1 MLPIIRQLHDADGDA
16 ARARVLLAMPDVL
29 ILKYARTLA
38 EACEKS
44 RFHGGAEF
52 VLRRVTAMRATRT
65 AEGLLPA
72 HLADDFE
79 QFRAA
84 FAAFARGESGGGGR

>member
-1 MLPIIRQLHDADGDA
+1 MDSMLPIIRQMHNADGDA

-29 ILKYARTLA
+29 VLKYAGTLA
-38 EACEKS
+38 KACEKA

-52 VLRRVTAMRATRT
+52 ILRRVTAMRATRT

-72 HLADDFE
+72 HIADDFE

-84 FAAFARGESGGGGR
+84 FVAFANGGAR